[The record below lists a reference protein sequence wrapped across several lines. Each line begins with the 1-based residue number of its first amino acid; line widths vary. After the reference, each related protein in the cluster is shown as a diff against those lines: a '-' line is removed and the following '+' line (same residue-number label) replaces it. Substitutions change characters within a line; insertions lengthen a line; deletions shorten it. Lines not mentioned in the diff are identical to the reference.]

1 MADGSE
7 IIRSR
12 ILLEPFDISYK
23 LFAVAMEVAMKRTV
37 LTTLVLIACALLAA
51 GVSASSFFKI
61 GEKAPTF
68 TLTSITGETV
78 SLEALKGKVVVLGLF
93 HICEPCLMQGTNLQK
108 VYEATRGK
116 DVAVVGVNSAGNS
129 KKAVTEFL
137 TQFPVKVTYP
147 YLIDPD
153 KTTDKLYGG
162 GRFIPNVYII
172 DRDGVIRWQ
181 RVGNMD
187 LAGPEVILQEVN
199 KLLANSAS
207 KM

>member
-1 MADGSE
+1 M
-7 IIRSR
+7 RR
-12 ILLEPFDISYK
+12 TILTIVVP
-23 LFAVAMEVAMKRTV
+23 VACVLVAATV
-37 LTTLVLIACALLAA
+37 LAA
-51 GVSASSFFKI
+51 SFFKI

-68 TLTSITGETV
+68 TLTSLTGETV
-78 SLEALKGKVVVLGLF
+78 SLESLKGKVIVLGLF

-147 YLIDPD
+147 YLIDPN

-172 DRDGVIRWQ
+172 DRDGIIRWQ

-199 KLLANSAS
+199 KLLADSGS

>member
-1 MADGSE
+1 
-7 IIRSR
+7 
-12 ILLEPFDISYK
+12 
-23 LFAVAMEVAMKRTV
+23 MKRTI
-37 LTTLVLIACALLAA
+37 LTTLVLIACALLAT

-78 SLEALKGKVVVLGLF
+78 SLDALKGKVIVLGLF

-108 VYEATRGK
+108 VYEATRSK

-129 KKAVTEFL
+129 KKAVMEFL

-147 YLIDPD
+147 YLIDPN

-187 LAGPEVILQEVN
+187 LAGADVILQEVE
-199 KLLANSAS
+199 KLLASS
-207 KM
+207 SRSM

>member
-1 MADGSE
+1 M
-7 IIRSR
+7 R
-12 ILLEPFDISYK
+12 
-23 LFAVAMEVAMKRTV
+23 RTM
-37 LTTLVLIACALLAA
+37 LTIMVPIACALVAA
-51 GVSASSFFKI
+51 TVSAASFFKI

-68 TLTSITGETV
+68 TLTSISGETV
-78 SLEALKGKVVVLGLF
+78 SLEALKGKVIVLGLF

-108 VYEATRGK
+108 VYEATQGK

-147 YLIDPD
+147 YLIDPN

-172 DRDGVIRWQ
+172 DREGVIRWQ

-187 LAGPEVILQEVN
+187 LAGADVILQEVE
-199 KLLANSAS
+199 KLLASAS
-207 KM
+207 KSM